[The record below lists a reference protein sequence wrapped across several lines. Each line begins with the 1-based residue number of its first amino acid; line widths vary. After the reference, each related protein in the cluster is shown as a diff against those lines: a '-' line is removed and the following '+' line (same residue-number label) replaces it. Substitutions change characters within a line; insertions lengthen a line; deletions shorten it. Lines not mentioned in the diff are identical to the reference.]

1 MKTSILISSLTAA
14 LLVVPSLAIAQ
25 PPDAPPNR
33 PAPGRPGAGMGQ
45 GQGQGPGQ
53 MRRGPEGRPMQRRAT
68 ALADLGL
75 TDVQKADLRKAR
87 ESARRDRLRKSTD
100 LKIARLDLRSLM
112 QAEKVDDKAV
122 AAKLAELQAAQGA
135 LLKLRVD
142 TALAMKRLLTPE
154 QQKKLAAMRGARG
167 SQRLQQRMKMRRAP
181 GQGRGRGQAGG
192 GPGRDDLDLDFDL
205 EPGLSR

>member
-122 AAKLAELQAAQGA
+122 AAKLAELQAAHGA